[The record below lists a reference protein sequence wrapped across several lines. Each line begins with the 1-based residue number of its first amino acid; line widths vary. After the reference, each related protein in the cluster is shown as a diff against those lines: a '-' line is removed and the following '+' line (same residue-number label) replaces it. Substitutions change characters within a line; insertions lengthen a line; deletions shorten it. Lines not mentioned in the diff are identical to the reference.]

1 MQELGLKI
9 DCTDAVKAAEALER
23 LAKAAEAA
31 EAAIAKLNGQA
42 HGGVVFQMVGDI
54 CKCEVL
60 PVLHKGEAVMPSI
73 ARMERTLAKWDAD
86 GVPISRE

>member
-60 PVLHKGEAVMPSI
+60 PSKGDLGALL
-73 ARMERTLAKWDAD
+73 RMHSSE
-86 GVPISRE
+86 SR